1 MPHIAQ
7 IHYYSLVISAG
18 TWERDIVVSIY
29 ILTTTYLPPELK
41 LSVRKIPKI
50 FIYPYYILLTKF
62 RGGIPSGIVLERHP
76 LGVPFDFGGFMRN
89 SNITRV
95 DSKGRILIP
104 IHIRKMLGADDS
116 TEIIIIPEHDRSQV
130 RMLPLVR
137 EKTAEIR
144 IMMKDMPGS
153 LAHIAN
159 SLAIHN
165 VNIMMSESRTIVK
178 GKSAEWDVIVD
189 TSEANGNM
197 ESLKGE
203 LEKSKDIRKV
213 EILRK

>member
-1 MPHIAQ
+1 
-7 IHYYSLVISAG
+7 
-18 TWERDIVVSIY
+18 
-29 ILTTTYLPPELK
+29 
-41 LSVRKIPKI
+41 
-50 FIYPYYILLTKF
+50 
-62 RGGIPSGIVLERHP
+62 
-76 LGVPFDFGGFMRN
+76 MRN

-104 IHIRKMLGADDS
+104 IHIRKMLGADDG

-165 VNIMMSESRTIVK
+165 VNIIMSESRTIVK